1 MSVDSLKRDRRRF
14 GDALFRRVA
23 TVSGSGILVILAAV
37 ALFLIGLSLP
47 ALFAS
52 AEDLPYGPFWSW
64 VIPLALGTVW
74 AAALAMASSASSAVI
89 GQTTRPS
96 ASAARSASS
105 NCNSK
110 AGSTPSAVL

>member
-14 GDALFRRVA
+14 GDALFKRVA

-52 AEDLPYGPFWSW
+52 AEELPYGPFWSW
-64 VIPLALGTVW
+64 VIPLALG
-74 AAALAMASSASSAVI
+74 
-89 GQTTRPS
+89 GQNWQEATMFDSVVLSTGGPEFYK
-96 ASAARSASS
+96 
-105 NCNSK
+105 K
-110 AGSTPSAVL
+110 AFNDLDEFSRRIR

>member
-74 AAALAMASSASSAVI
+74 AAALAMAFAVPVAI
-89 GQTTRPS
+89 GVALFIS
-96 ASAARSASS
+96 H
-105 NCNSK
+105 
-110 AGSTPSAVL
+110 